1 MLKIKGNLDYYPKYT
16 GNTISI
22 VDALKSVGVN
32 SSYDNRANIARKNG
46 IINYVGSASQNLRL
60 LQLLKEGKL
69 IK

>member
-1 MLKIKGNLDYYPKYT
+1 MLKIKGNVDYYPKYT
-16 GNTISI
+16 GSTISI

-46 IINYVGSASQNLRL
+46 IINYIGSASQNLRL

>member
-1 MLKIKGNLDYYPKYT
+1 VLKIKGNVDYYPKYT
-16 GNTISI
+16 GSTISI

-46 IINYVGSASQNLRL
+46 IINYIGSASQNLRL